1 VAERSIQDI
10 DPIEI
15 DGIEDNANVSVQLES
30 IEENFIEVDGGLTDD
45 ELKQLLS
52 SEIADAMTYIQ
63 GSEFIADER
72 ETNYEYYRGVMD
84 DLPAPQGRS
93 RVTDRAVSTYI
104 NMMLPSLLRV
114 FTAGKNI
121 AVYEPVGEEDSEIAD
136 LITRYINDCIFRKD
150 NQGEA
155 LIRDWAWN
163 GLVGKVG
170 VVKAY
175 YEEKFETSEETYEGL
190 NDIEFANIVE
200 QVDANPELEITN
212 HTGQKITVNEME
224 GTPARHDI
232 TVVKTINKSTVK
244 LENIEWEEFVISRD
258 AKNLEDALLK
268 SHRTYIRAGDLIDM
282 GYDEQIVSSLP
293 TYTERAYNSQAFDDY
308 YRERNRA
315 DSPDPALREVL
326 VHEGII
332 KCDYDG
338 TGVKEWYFVAGGSEN
353 VVDVLK
359 MEPYEC
365 QIVFADF
372 CPEPIPNLFFGR
384 CPADSLVEIQRAN
397 TVITRMML
405 DSGYLSMTPQREVVF
420 ENLVNPEQLTNMN
433 PGAPVYVTK
442 AGSIRE
448 IPVPFVGQQAL
459 PMLNHFDA
467 QAEARTGVS
476 KTAMGLN
483 PDVLSNQSA
492 TSANIAYSASLGKVE
507 MIARMWAD
515 NGMRKLFSGI
525 LKMLIKYQNYT
536 RIYRMDGKAV
546 QIDPRQWE
554 AFSNMDVNITT
565 GLGTGNRERDMA
577 MMGMIVKKQE
587 SILAQ
592 YGKDTPLVNWT
603 KYSRALQ
610 DMAEA
615 SGIKNPEMY
624 FGEVPEDY
632 QSPPSP
638 PNPDMIEAQRKA
650 QKDQQDFQVDMM
662 GLQLKARELA
672 LKEAEVQLKAGQ
684 VLTPA
689 EIQKLQLQYEKMLI
703 EAELKRQKIALDA
716 QTKMQEL
723 NVEARLEKYAIDKKA
738 PSGQGIIPD

>member
-1 VAERSIQDI
+1 VAEPQLI
-10 DPIEI
+10 PEVV
-15 DGIEDNANVSVQLES
+15 NANVES
-30 IEENFIEVDGGLTDD
+30 DLDIDVETLEENFTEELEGITEDQ
-45 ELKQLLS
+45 LKQLLS
-52 SEIADAMTYIQ
+52 NEIADAMTYIQ
-63 GSEFIADER
+63 GSEFIADDR
-72 ETNYEYYRGVMD
+72 ETNYEYYRGIMD

-121 AVYEPVGEEDSEIAD
+121 AVYEPVGEEDSKIAD
-136 LITRYINDCIFRKD
+136 LITRYVNDCVFKKD

-175 YEEKFETSEETYEGL
+175 YEEKFETEEESFEAL
-190 NDIEFANIVE
+190 NDMEFADIVLKTE
-200 QVDANPELEITN
+200 QNPMLEVTA
-212 HTGQKITVNEME
+212 HTAQKAIVNGME
-224 GTPARHDI
+224 GEAVHDI
-232 TVVKTINKSTVK
+232 TITKTINKSTVK

-258 AKNLEDALLK
+258 AKNLEDAVLK

-282 GYDEQIVSSLP
+282 GYDPDIVQNLP
-293 TYTERAYNSQAFDDY
+293 TYTERNYQSQSFDDY
-308 YRERNRA
+308 YRDRSRA

-338 TGVKEWYFVAGGSEN
+338 SGVKEWYFVAGGSES
-353 VVDVLK
+353 VVDILK

-372 CPEPIPNLFFGR
+372 CPEPIPNVFFGR

-420 ENLVNPEQLTNMN
+420 ENLVNPEQLTNMS

-459 PMLNHFDA
+459 PMLNHFDS

-483 PDVLSNQSA
+483 PDVLMNQSA

-515 NGMRKLFSGI
+515 NGMRKLFRGI

-536 RIYRMDGKAV
+536 RIYRMDGEAV

-554 AFSNMDVNITT
+554 AFTDMDVNITT
-565 GLGTGNRERDMA
+565 GLGTGNKDRDMS
-577 MMGMIVKKQE
+577 MMNMIVGKQE
-587 SILAQ
+587 AIISKFGPAS
-592 YGKDTPLVNWT
+592 PLVDLN
-603 KYSRALQ
+603 KYSRGLQ

-615 SGIKNPEMY
+615 SGIKNPELY
-624 FGEVPEDY
+624 FGEVPIDY
-632 QSPPSP
+632 QPPQSPPSA
-638 PNPDMIEAQRKA
+638 DQMEAQRKVR
-650 QKDQQDFQVDMM
+650 KDQQDFQVDMM
-662 GLQLKARELA
+662 ELQLKARELA
-672 LKEAEVQLKAGQ
+672 LKEAEVQLKSGQ

-703 EAELKRQKIALDA
+703 EAELKRQKIAIDA

-738 PSGQGIIPD
+738 PSGQGIIPN

>member
-1 VAERSIQDI
+1 VAEPQLI
-10 DPIEI
+10 PEVV
-15 DGIEDNANVSVQLES
+15 NANVES
-30 IEENFIEVDGGLTDD
+30 DLDIDVETLEENFTEELEGITEDQ
-45 ELKQLLS
+45 LKQLLS
-52 SEIADAMTYIQ
+52 NEIADAMTYIQ
-63 GSEFIADER
+63 GSEFIADDR
-72 ETNYEYYRGVMD
+72 ETNYEYYRGIMD

-121 AVYEPVGEEDSEIAD
+121 AVYEPVGEEDSKIAD
-136 LITRYINDCIFRKD
+136 LITRYVNDCVFKKD

-163 GLVGKVG
+163 ALVGKVG

-175 YEEKFETSEETYEGL
+175 YEEKFETEEESFEAL
-190 NDIEFANIVE
+190 NDMEFADIVLRTE
-200 QVDANPELEITN
+200 QNPMLEVTG
-212 HTGQKITVNEME
+212 HTAQKAIVNGME
-224 GTPARHDI
+224 GETVHDI
-232 TVVKTINKSTVK
+232 TITKTINKSTVK

-258 AKNLEDALLK
+258 AKNLEDAVLK

-282 GYDEQIVSSLP
+282 GYDPDIVQNLP
-293 TYTERAYNSQAFDDY
+293 TYTERNYQSQAFDDY
-308 YRERNRA
+308 YRDRSRA

-338 TGVKEWYFVAGGSEN
+338 TGVKEWYFVAGGSES
-353 VVDVLK
+353 VVDILK

-372 CPEPIPNLFFGR
+372 CPEPIPNVFFGR

-420 ENLVNPEQLTNMN
+420 ENLVNPEQLTNMS

-459 PMLNHFDA
+459 PMLNHFDS

-483 PDVLSNQSA
+483 PDVLMNQSA

-515 NGMRKLFSGI
+515 NGMRKLFRGI

-536 RIYRMDGKAV
+536 RIYRMDGRAV

-554 AFSNMDVNITT
+554 AFTDMDVNITT
-565 GLGTGNRERDMA
+565 GLGTGNKDRDMS
-577 MMGMIVKKQE
+577 MMNMIVGKQE
-587 SILAQ
+587 AIISKFGPAS
-592 YGKDTPLVNWT
+592 PLVDLN
-603 KYSRALQ
+603 KYSRGLQ

-615 SGIKNPEMY
+615 SGIKNPELY
-624 FGEVPEDY
+624 FGEVPMGY
-632 QSPPSP
+632 QPPQSPPSA
-638 PNPDMIEAQRKA
+638 DQMEAQRKIR
-650 QKDQQDFQVDMM
+650 KDQQDFQVDMM
-662 GLQLKARELA
+662 ELQLKARDLA
-672 LKEAEVQLKAGQ
+672 LKEAEVQLKSGQ

-703 EAELKRQKIALDA
+703 DAELKRQKIAIDA

-723 NVEARLEKYAIDKKA
+723 DVEARLEKYAIDKKA
-738 PSGQGIIPD
+738 PSGQGIIPN